1 MTDNNSKEK
10 TQHTAEQ
17 NAQARLVLIQLL
29 WLFVVLI
36 MLAMA
41 WLYNNQQKLALHV
54 EERLAVIKSFEGRMN
69 DVDDR
74 LFAMSASPQH
84 TKNERTGQHDMQLLG
99 VQLDVVDRLYR
110 QGNYNDAGEMLKILQ
125 EQLSNDE
132 MALAV
137 PLKSSLI
144 TAIKEDLTSLTVLQK
159 TTDPWQADM
168 ARLQEVQSY
177 LRYLE
182 RQLPISQALT
192 REEMLIRDGA
202 IAISLAIGAT
212 AMRDRAMMVGYLND
226 SLHHLKR
233 LEELGKNTSEP
244 PTQKSAERKKSQN
257 QEPSQDTSEE
267 SVAEIDNATK
277 AIFVVNGVLAN
288 PPTLPM
294 LKSVALIQ
302 STKTAT
308 LQ

>member
-125 EQLSNDE
+125 EQLGNDE

-144 TAIKEDLTSLTVLQK
+144 TAIKEDLASLTVLQK

-244 PTQKSAERKKSQN
+244 PTQKSSERKKSQN

-267 SVAEIDNATK
+267 SMAEIDDATK

>member
-10 TQHTAEQ
+10 TQRTAEQ

-244 PTQKSAERKKSQN
+244 PIQKSAERKKSQN